1 MKINNLLQ
9 EAPLDFIRGAAGSIG
24 QAVGRTAPVRGI
36 RNVIG
41 AGQAAS
47 QAADARRNLQN
58 LTRQFVQQAHMVLKQ
73 MPQQA
78 QPAVAQQPQPQ
89 QPVQRQQPQPQQRP
103 QQPPSSMVPA
113 AFRTTQKPKYV
124 STPHGPSLQFSSF
137 LAEPTG
143 EQLDEAWRDFIKG
156 ASKQAA
162 QDVSARTN
170 AYWKSVL
177 GNKVGGLVRSAA
189 GVAGN
194 ALQAGA
200 NASIEAD
207 TARALE
213 DQRLAHERMNKL
225 AVQIKQ
231 LVNNNPQLWQ
241 LVVQTIQQSHK
252 NPADPRVTQ
261 VVQLLKKARG

>member
-9 EAPLDFIRGAAGSIG
+9 EAPLDFVRGAASSIG

-47 QAADARRNLQN
+47 QAADARRNLQK
-58 LTRQFVQQAHMVLKQ
+58 LVTQFVQQAHLVLKQ
-73 MPQQA
+73 TPPQA
-78 QPAVAQQPQPQ
+78 QPATPQPAPQ
-89 QPVQRQQPQPQQRP
+89 QPAQQPQPQQRP
-103 QQPPSSMVPA
+103 RQPAPGSAVPA

-177 GNKVGGLVRSAA
+177 GNKVGGLVRNAA

-213 DQRLAHERMNKL
+213 DQRLAYERMNKL

-261 VVQLLKKARG
+261 VIELLKKARG